1 MDGGLLSFIPG
12 ISLVNRGCENAHH
25 VFRKMFVGCF
35 LTLLSRSLPNT
46 MFRVSRERILIRGT
60 ILNGHRQSGLTPYG
74 ISELNLANF
83 ADRRLFYV
91 ATLWVMPK
99 PDDEDFEKFF
109 MQRFL
114 AGLSVIDNI
123 RENELRILEILKKR
137 GLSLAG

>member
-1 MDGGLLSFIPG
+1 MFFNAAESIFAQYYVS
-12 ISLVNRGCENAHH
+12 SLTGKNLNKGDDTKWTQAKWVNAIWDIRTQFSQFC
-25 VFRKMFVGCF
+25 RQTFV
-35 LTLLSRSLPNT
+35 
-46 MFRVSRERILIRGT
+46 
-60 ILNGHRQSGLTPYG
+60 
-74 ISELNLANF
+74 
-83 ADRRLFYV
+83 YV